1 MAEIQ
6 NDIKNNKDFTIKN
19 NQNIIFV
26 NNDINN
32 KLFHD
37 FVIYLYKSLKNK
49 TIKKIILGVDLEF
62 NSKIIALIQ
71 LNFYY
76 DGMETI
82 FIIDPNRIT
91 DKTKKILIKRFFINK
106 KIKKIL
112 HGADTLDIPRL
123 ITNIFNKDKYI
134 KKFIKSYIDTK
145 FLCEAITIKNNT
157 TSKLCN
163 YYDLIYNFN
172 IIDKNKF
179 DYLFENQQNI
189 GPIKDVY
196 IDINRLSNNLKIYVM
211 YDVVYLIDVYKYLR
225 KELKKNL
232 KLINEINQLIMFERF
247 NIYFTYNKYKTRID
261 ESNINFIKYNNK
273 NILLNNIFNNNIN
286 NFLKYDKYF
295 EYIFKINNF
304 KKYLVFYFKIITF
317 YVIKNK
323 YRYIYIKKDNIS
335 NTDYK
340 DIYMII
346 FKQLNDDKFKNIKKI
361 FNKYYNFINN
371 NLFINSG

>member
-1 MAEIQ
+1 
-6 NDIKNNKDFTIKN
+6 
-19 NQNIIFV
+19 
-26 NNDINN
+26 
-32 KLFHD
+32 
-37 FVIYLYKSLKNK
+37 
-49 TIKKIILGVDLEF
+49 
-62 NSKIIALIQ
+62 
-71 LNFYY
+71 
-76 DGMETI
+76 
-82 FIIDPNRIT
+82 
-91 DKTKKILIKRFFINK
+91 
-106 KIKKIL
+106 
-112 HGADTLDIPRL
+112 
-123 ITNIFNKDKYI
+123 
-134 KKFIKSYIDTK
+134 
-145 FLCEAITIKNNT
+145 
-157 TSKLCN
+157 
-163 YYDLIYNFN
+163 
-172 IIDKNKF
+172 
-179 DYLFENQQNI
+179 
-189 GPIKDVY
+189 
-196 IDINRLSNNLKIYVM
+196 M

-346 FKQLNDDKFKNIKKI
+346 FK
-361 FNKYYNFINN
+361 
-371 NLFINSG
+371 